1 MSQGQNNI
9 FAFKIPDFKYGLKFS
24 SEILEN
30 YTTSSYLNLDFIR
43 QFSCHVVK
51 LVSCRIKDLHNNF
64 QACSSLYSA
73 INIHCKVVFRRKL
86 KRSLEQ
92 KKAIKVLLMESWYGY
107 SIGRATPNTDNGS
120 LILSKWKQQ
129 YFLNSHYMAVSFSQD
144 THTYK
149 HAHTHVLPR
158 CVLSLCPEYPSLWQ
172 TSGMLTLAL
181 HCQTKKVSDYWW
193 CPLHKLASR
202 KRETTVLGNSRT
214 ITKPAHSKQT

>member
-1 MSQGQNNI
+1 MVYTKPKLLNFIQALHQCVAIQCKNLPTDGTCRFPNTGTLYNSKSSKMSQGQNNI

-30 YTTSSYLNLDFIR
+30 YTSSSYLNLDFIR

-107 SIGRATPNTDNGS
+107 NIGRATPNTDNGS

-129 YFLNSHYMAVSFSQD
+129 YFLNSHYMAVSFPKIHIHTSMH
-144 THTYK
+144 THTCYL
-149 HAHTHVLPR
+149 VVSCLYVQSIP
-158 CVLSLCPEYPSLWQ
+158 LCDRPVE
-172 TSGMLTLAL
+172 
-181 HCQTKKVSDYWW
+181 C
-193 CPLHKLASR
+193 
-202 KRETTVLGNSRT
+202 
-214 ITKPAHSKQT
+214 

>member
-73 INIHCKVVFRRKL
+73 VNIHCKVVFRRKL
-86 KRSLEQ
+86 KRSLGQ
-92 KKAIKVLLMESWYGY
+92 KKAIKVLLMERVDIDIEEGPHPTLTMALWFWAS
-107 SIGRATPNTDNGS
+107 GS
-120 LILSKWKQQ
+120 NNI
-129 YFLNSHYMAVSFSQD
+129 FLMPITWQFPFPKIHIHTSMH
-144 THTYK
+144 THTRI
-149 HAHTHVLPR
+149 T
-158 CVLSLCPEYPSLWQ
+158 SLCLVFMSRVSLFVTDQWNVNPG
-172 TSGMLTLAL
+172 TAL
-181 HCQTKKVSDYWW
+181 PNEKGVWLLVM
-193 CPLHKLASR
+193 P
-202 KRETTVLGNSRT
+202 TT
-214 ITKPAHSKQT
+214 